1 MDGTFIRHTGY
12 VNTNISDGPQTGYV
26 LETLGGGVFVNNVT
40 KILSI
45 SVVLFYNYL
54 NVNKSHVLDCV
65 LVLSD
70 SAALSVYSP

>member
-26 LETLGGGVFVNNVT
+26 LETLGGVFVNNVI

-65 LVLSD
+65 SVLSD